1 MKEMNERRL
10 TITVTECAKLLGISR
25 GLCFQM
31 VHEGK
36 IPHLRFNK
44 RIVIPRSA
52 IEDLLGKREPQGRAA
67 KLQTNQGGTNGN

>member
-1 MKEMNERRL
+1 MMDEKRL
-10 TITVTECAKLLGISR
+10 TVSVDECAKLLGISR

-44 RIVIPRSA
+44 RILIPKWAMER
-52 IEDLLGKREPQGRAA
+52 LLQEPQEPATSHQQPSSR
-67 KLQTNQGGTNGN
+67 K

>member
-1 MKEMNERRL
+1 MNDMNNKKL
-10 TITVTECAKLLGISR
+10 TITVDECAKLLGISR

-44 RIVIPRSA
+44 RILIPKWA
-52 IEDLLGKREPQGRAA
+52 IEDLLGKRESQEATTSQQSSG
-67 KLQTNQGGTNGN
+67 

>member
-1 MKEMNERRL
+1 MNDMSNKKL
-10 TITVTECAKLLGISR
+10 TITVDECAKLLGISR

-44 RIVIPRSA
+44 RILIPKWA
-52 IEDLLGKREPQGRAA
+52 IERLLQEPQEAA
-67 KLQTNQGGTNGN
+67 TSQHPSG

>member
-1 MKEMNERRL
+1 MEGINIMDEKRL
-10 TITVTECAKLLGISR
+10 TVSVDECAVLLGISR

-44 RIVIPRSA
+44 RILIPKWA
-52 IEDLLGKREPQGRAA
+52 IQRLLQEPEEAA
-67 KLQTNQGGTNGN
+67 TSLHSNG

>member
-1 MKEMNERRL
+1 MDEKKL
-10 TITVTECAKLLGISR
+10 TVSVDECAVLLGISR

-44 RIVIPRSA
+44 RILIPKWA
-52 IEDLLGKREPQGRAA
+52 IQQLLQEPQSLTPTPAG
-67 KLQTNQGGTNGN
+67 K

>member
-1 MKEMNERRL
+1 MSTREDTMNDIDQKKL
-10 TITVTECAKLLGISR
+10 TITVDECANLLGISR

-44 RIVIPRSA
+44 RIVIPRWA
-52 IEDLLGKREPQGRAA
+52 IERLLQEPKPLNPTAVGK
-67 KLQTNQGGTNGN
+67 

>member
-1 MKEMNERRL
+1 MDIMDEKKL
-10 TITVTECAKLLGISR
+10 TVSVDECAVLLGISR

-44 RIVIPRSA
+44 RIVIPKWA
-52 IEDLLGKREPQGRAA
+52 IEELLGKREPQPLNLTPTG
-67 KLQTNQGGTNGN
+67 K

>member
-1 MKEMNERRL
+1 MNDMDNKKL
-10 TITVTECAKLLGISR
+10 TITVDECAKLLGISR

-44 RIVIPRSA
+44 RILIPKWA
-52 IEDLLGKREPQGRAA
+52 IKHLLQGPQDAPILHNSSG
-67 KLQTNQGGTNGN
+67 

>member
-1 MKEMNERRL
+1 MDEKRL
-10 TITVTECAKLLGISR
+10 TVSVDECAVLLGISR

-44 RIVIPRSA
+44 RILIPKWA
-52 IEDLLGKREPQGRAA
+52 IQRLLQEPEEAA
-67 KLQTNQGGTNGN
+67 TSLHSNG

>member
-1 MKEMNERRL
+1 MDGTDKTKL
-10 TITVTECAKLLGISR
+10 TITVDECAKLLGISR

-44 RIVIPRSA
+44 RIVIPRWA
-52 IEDLLGKREPQGRAA
+52 IERLLREPEEAA
-67 KLQTNQGGTNGN
+67 ASQHSNT

>member
-1 MKEMNERRL
+1 MDEKRL
-10 TITVTECAKLLGISR
+10 TVSVDECAVLLGISR

-44 RIVIPRSA
+44 RILIPKWA
-52 IEDLLGKREPQGRAA
+52 IEHLLQEPQEAA
-67 KLQTNQGGTNGN
+67 TSERSSG

>member
-1 MKEMNERRL
+1 MNDMDNKKL
-10 TITVTECAKLLGISR
+10 TITVDECAKLLGISR

-44 RIVIPRSA
+44 RILIPKWA
-52 IEDLLGKREPQGRAA
+52 IQHLLQEPQPLNPTLAG
-67 KLQTNQGGTNGN
+67 K

>member
-1 MKEMNERRL
+1 MEEIDTKRL
-10 TITVTECAKLLGISR
+10 TVTVDECARILGISR

-44 RIVIPRSA
+44 RIVIPQWA
-52 IEDLLGKREPQGRAA
+52 IEDLLGKREPHPLNSTPAG
-67 KLQTNQGGTNGN
+67 K

>member
-1 MKEMNERRL
+1 MDDMDKQKL
-10 TITVTECAKLLGISR
+10 TITVDECAKLLGISR

-44 RIVIPRSA
+44 RIVIPKWA
-52 IEDLLGKREPQGRAA
+52 IEHLLQEPPPVNLTPVA
-67 KLQTNQGGTNGN
+67 K